1 MSDIRYAIRSIVRAR
16 AFALGAIAT
25 FALGIGVNVAVFS
38 AVDRMLFR
46 PLPYA
51 QPDELVVMGEFS
63 VGETTPFG
71 TVTANEV
78 VQARRLPGI
87 ADASVSSWNP
97 ARFRL
102 VQSPDGA
109 KYFSFVQVSHN
120 MLDVLG
126 VQPVLGHDF
135 SEEDAR
141 SKRARVLISHA
152 VWQQEFGG
160 LMDVV
165 GRSVWSDSRGTVA
178 DIAGVLPDDFIPPQI
193 VSPNLNWSGI
203 SVTDDTLDVAG
214 PKDRSTPPFVR
225 LKPGVS
231 VAAAQAQLDAL
242 LTQLRSQAPPR
253 PPGAEKSQMRL
264 VPLRE
269 SLFGRYQTYLALVFT
284 AATLVLLV
292 GCANLASLLL
302 VRARSRE
309 HVVAVQRALGASPAR
324 VMQAAVIE
332 ALFLAGVGCAAALAV
347 LAASNQLIA
356 AWLPPLFS
364 KYAAPVFAS
373 RIMIF
378 AAALASVS
386 AIVAGVLPGWRS
398 SRVDVLSVLQRGTG
412 RAGSGRLRG
421 GATILAAEVAVSLVL
436 VSCAAL
442 TARSLIGLLR
452 TDVGFDMQGLYLVD
466 ALLPT
471 SKDTVLLRQQYGDI
485 LEVLRKTPG
494 VQSAAGADV
503 LPMIGAM
510 AQPMRQ
516 GSDRR
521 GQRWSVTEDFI
532 ETMGMRVLAGRTMS
546 AAEVRATTP
555 VGLLSE
561 SGLALVW
568 PGVTAAQAIGRF
580 IEFQGEAPRQVVG
593 VVSDVRSRYR

>member
-1 MSDIRYAIRSIVRAR
+1 
-16 AFALGAIAT
+16 
-25 FALGIGVNVAVFS
+25 
-38 AVDRMLFR
+38 
-46 PLPYA
+46 
-51 QPDELVVMGEFS
+51 
-63 VGETTPFG
+63 
-71 TVTANEV
+71 
-78 VQARRLPGI
+78 
-87 ADASVSSWNP
+87 
-97 ARFRL
+97 
-102 VQSPDGA
+102 
-109 KYFSFVQVSHN
+109 
-120 MLDVLG
+120 
-126 VQPVLGHDF
+126 
-135 SEEDAR
+135 
-141 SKRARVLISHA
+141 
-152 VWQQEFGG
+152 
-160 LMDVV
+160 
-165 GRSVWSDSRGTVA
+165 
-178 DIAGVLPDDFIPPQI
+178 
-193 VSPNLNWSGI
+193 
-203 SVTDDTLDVAG
+203 
-214 PKDRSTPPFVR
+214 
-225 LKPGVS
+225 
-231 VAAAQAQLDAL
+231 
-242 LTQLRSQAPPR
+242 
-253 PPGAEKSQMRL
+253 MRL

-269 SLFGRYQTYLALVFT
+269 SLFGRYRTYLALVFT

-378 AAALASVS
+378 SAALASVS

-398 SRVDVLSVLQRGTG
+398 SRVDVLSILQRGTG

-503 LPMIGAM
+503 LPMIGAV

-593 VVSDVRSRYR
+593 VVSDVRSRYDDQPTPSLYVPLGSDGFRFMMYATRLAPAAAISVPDLSARLEQAGYRPSRAVSASAVTARFDRSIVDQRFRAQLFSAFGLVAILLAVVGLYAVQSFNVGMRQREFGIRLSLGARPRNLRRMLIGQTFRPVLVGIAIGMVVTYWAAQFLQSLLVQVDARDPWTYALVALVLLVAALVAVWLPARRAARVDPAVVLRAH